1 MELREWLIILGL
13 VLVTIIIVDGVRR
26 LQRQRRGLRL
36 DISRDI
42 DPDDPPRDQDD
53 IRREEQVS
61 WELPNG
67 GARVVRPD
75 RHEHDDEPPVAAGS
89 NSRHQVDEE
98 VDLTDRRAP
107 DWQEHNRRMEE
118 RWQRRGE
125 AAGPEFEADESF
137 ARDHDDDEADD
148 WPFNDEL
155 RGPRLAASRDDDRLD
170 PLEDPDSPPLT
181 RDTRAQRDERWQAF
195 DDSDASSHPH
205 DEALEDEEAYDE
217 PPRRR
222 PLSGLRDWAQSQI
235 DALDQKRSEQTQR
248 REATARQ
255 REEAKKEKSAERRQ
269 APASAARKGAPE
281 HERVRDLPPQDD
293 QPAMRESPPRP
304 PSYADEEDHLS
315 SHEMS
320 DDFADEAF
328 ESSRG
333 IARHPAV
340 ERARR
345 HHVSAGRARN
355 ALSDAEEIIVISVN
369 SRDEE
374 GFNRPDLLQLVLA
387 CGLRYCEEMGVFHR
401 FETEAADSGLQFS
414 MINSLKP
421 GTFDLDDMD
430 DGTLPS
436 VTFLMPLPGA
446 EDAPMA
452 FEAMVETA
460 MVLVRNLGGELK
472 DENRSVMTAQT
483 IEFARQRV
491 RDFERRWRLH
501 RQAH

>member
-42 DPDDPPRDQDD
+42 DPEDPPKDPED

-67 GARVVRPD
+67 GSRVVQPTRD
-75 RHEHDDEPPVAAGS
+75 EHDDDHYSRAGAGEDEAFEPA
-89 NSRHQVDEE
+89 
-98 VDLTDRRAP
+98 DRRDP
-107 DWQEHNRRMEE
+107 RWQAHNRRMEE
-118 RWQRRGE
+118 RWQARGE
-125 AAGPEFEADESF
+125 SP
-137 ARDHDDDEADD
+137 ARDERDAPRFRERDERDRGREEAWEFDDE
-148 WPFNDEL
+148 P
-155 RGPRLAASRDDDRLD
+155 RGPRLAASRDDDDMVD
-170 PLEDPDSPPLT
+170 PLDDPDSPPLT
-181 RDTRAQRDERWQAF
+181 RDSRARRAPRDEPVAEP
-195 DDSDASSHPH
+195 DDFRSERR
-205 DEALEDEEAYDE
+205 DESFEYEDEYDDDRNE
-217 PPRRR
+217 GPRRR
-222 PLSGLRDWAQSQI
+222 PLAGLRDWAQSQI
-235 DALDQKRSEQTQR
+235 DALDQR
-248 REATARQ
+248 RAQQSQQ
-255 REEAKKEKSAERRQ
+255 REDATRRRDAGREEKSERRQ
-269 APASAARKGAPE
+269 APARQSG
-281 HERVRDLPPQDD
+281 HERPRQDETPSAEQESPQWSFAHDDEARDLPQDD
-293 QPAMRESPPRP
+293 EPYGMEDDFEPPR
-304 PSYADEEDHLS
+304 
-315 SHEMS
+315 
-320 DDFADEAF
+320 
-328 ESSRG
+328 G
-333 IARHPAV
+333 VARHPAV

-345 HHVSAGRARN
+345 HHVSPGRARN
-355 ALSDAEEIIVISVN
+355 ALADAEEVIVISVN
-369 SRDEE
+369 ARDEE

-401 FETEAADSGLQFS
+401 FEAEAADSGLQFS

-421 GTFDLDDMD
+421 GTFDLEDMD